1 MEHSEQNLEAS
12 VQRSEQEDERLA
24 KGGTAD
30 KKITGLDS
38 YFFGMPI
45 FYEFNNFCTS
55 SIVGGFSGNG
65 KREIAIAEHA
75 LAKRTIWSSEKPFKS
90 P

>member
-1 MEHSEQNLEAS
+1 MAFEQLNISYTNKGNHILCKIFALGDGALL
-12 VQRSEQEDERLA
+12 VQSKRSACD
-24 KGGTAD
+24 
-30 KKITGLDS
+30 
-38 YFFGMPI
+38 GMPI
-45 FYEFNNFCTS
+45 FYESNNFCTS